1 MHTTTKLLLF
11 PISLA
16 LNSQV
21 LAICPESKLG
31 IGNVIRLKG
40 QFEVNRWNVY
50 DKDCNIID
58 GLTTNNNPC
67 TVGMFGCSPDPILFV
82 RYTNSFDGSQYQCQ
96 PAADGDAC
104 DRDIISVC
112 CN

>member
-11 PISLA
+11 PIFLS

-21 LAICPESKLG
+21 LAVCPESELG
-31 IGNVIRLKG
+31 IGNVIRLEG
-40 QFEVNRWNVY
+40 QFEVYRWNVY
-50 DKDCNIID
+50 DKDCKILD

-67 TVGMFGCSPDPILFV
+67 TVGMFGCSPAPILFV
-82 RYTNSFDGSQYQCQ
+82 SYINSFNGRQYKCQ
-96 PAADGDAC
+96 KAANGDAC
-104 DRDIISVC
+104 DSDIISVC